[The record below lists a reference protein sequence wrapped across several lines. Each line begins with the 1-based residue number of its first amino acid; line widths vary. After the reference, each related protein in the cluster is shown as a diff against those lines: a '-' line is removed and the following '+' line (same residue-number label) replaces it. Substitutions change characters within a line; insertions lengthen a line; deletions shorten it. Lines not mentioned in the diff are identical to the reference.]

1 MPRYTDITKHCINC
15 RKRLSSEGCS
25 ILKKVESE
33 EFYTALDTTFKT
45 FFGVEVWFSIFQTS
59 IGVCS
64 EFDPTTS
71 YDPIESLMTRA
82 LAGEKLSEE
91 DQILFEKIMQGEG
104 GG

>member
-1 MPRYTDITKHCINC
+1 MPRYTNPAKHCVNC
-15 RKRLSSEGCS
+15 KKRLEGAGCNL
-25 ILKKVESE
+25 LKRVESE
-33 EFYTALDTTFKT
+33 EFYTALDSVFKT
-45 FFGVEVWFSIFQTS
+45 FFGVDVWFSIFQTS
-59 IGVCS
+59 IGMCS

-82 LAGEKLSEE
+82 LAGEELSEE